1 MHGYCF
7 LIEYLV
13 FLTNKSVNFLLEIG
27 GLWMDNNDILIRLRY
42 ALELKNKEMAEIF
55 KFGGVEVTVPEV
67 IKILTKSDD
76 DVESDE
82 QIKCNNSMFDS
93 FLNGLIIFKRGK
105 QESKPG
111 QPDTPEPIQKNTAN
125 VNNLLL
131 KKVKIALAL
140 TTEDMLDLF
149 EKAGINVS
157 KGELGALLRKEG
169 HKNYKECGDKF
180 ARNFLKGLA
189 IKYRG

>member
-1 MHGYCF
+1 V
-7 LIEYLV
+7 E
-13 FLTNKSVNFLLEIG
+13 
-27 GLWMDNNDILIRLRY
+27 NNDILIRLRY

-55 KFGGVEVTVPEV
+55 KLGGVEVTVPEV
-67 IKILTKSDD
+67 IQILTKSDD
-76 DVESDE
+76 ESNE

-93 FLNGLIIFKRGK
+93 FLNGLIIYKRGK
-105 QESKPG
+105 QEPKAG
-111 QPDTPEPIQKNTAN
+111 QPETTEPSTKNSAN

-149 EKAGINVS
+149 DKAGITVT

>member
-1 MHGYCF
+1 
-7 LIEYLV
+7 
-13 FLTNKSVNFLLEIG
+13 
-27 GLWMDNNDILIRLRY
+27 MDNNDILIRLRY
-42 ALELKNKEMAEIF
+42 ALEIKNKEMAEIF
-55 KFGGVEVTVPEV
+55 KLGGMEVTVPEV
-67 IKILTKSDD
+67 IQILTKSEEDYEDD
-76 DVESDE
+76 DY
-82 QIKCNNSMFDS
+82 QIKCNNSMLDS
-93 FLNGLIIFKRGK
+93 FLNGFIIFKRGK
-105 QESKPG
+105 QEPKPG
-111 QPDTPEPIQKNTAN
+111 QSNSPEPVSPKSAN

-140 TTEDMLDLF
+140 TTEDMLDIFDL
-149 EKAGINVS
+149 AGIRVS

>member
-1 MHGYCF
+1 MM
-7 LIEYLV
+7 E
-13 FLTNKSVNFLLEIG
+13 
-27 GLWMDNNDILIRLRY
+27 NNDILIRLRY

-55 KFGGVEVTVPEV
+55 KLGGEEVSVPEV
-67 IKILTKSDD
+67 VKILAKTDEE
-76 DVESDE
+76 VDE

-93 FLNGLIIFKRGK
+93 FLNGLIIYKRGK
-105 QESKPG
+105 QEPKPG
-111 QPDTPEPIQKNTAN
+111 QPEVTEPPSKITN

-140 TTEDMLDLF
+140 TTEEMLDIF
-149 EKAGINVS
+149 EKAGIAVT

>member
-1 MHGYCF
+1 M
-7 LIEYLV
+7 E
-13 FLTNKSVNFLLEIG
+13 
-27 GLWMDNNDILIRLRY
+27 NNDILIRLRY
-42 ALELKNKEMAEIF
+42 ALEIKNKEMAEIF
-55 KFGGVEVTVPEV
+55 KLGGVEVTVPEV
-67 IKILTKSDD
+67 IQILTKIDD
-76 DVESDE
+76 EEENDDL
-82 QIKCNNSMFDS
+82 IKCNNSMFDS
-93 FLNGLIIFKRGK
+93 FLNGFIIYKRGI
-105 QESKPG
+105 QEPKPG
-111 QPDTPEPIQKNTAN
+111 QPETPEPVIKKSAN

-140 TTEDMLDLF
+140 TTEDMLEIF
-149 EKAGINVS
+149 EKAGITVT

>member
-1 MHGYCF
+1 
-7 LIEYLV
+7 
-13 FLTNKSVNFLLEIG
+13 
-27 GLWMDNNDILIRLRY
+27 MDNNDILIRLRY

-55 KFGGVEVTVPEV
+55 QLGGVDVTVPDV
-67 IKILTKSDD
+67 IKILTKEDD
-76 DVESDE
+76 ESED
-82 QIKCNNSMFDS
+82 QLKCNNSMFDS
-93 FLNGLIIFKRGK
+93 FLNGFIVYKRGK
-105 QESKPG
+105 QEPKPG
-111 QPDTPEPIQKNTAN
+111 QPEPSEPSIKRSAN

-140 TTEDMLDLF
+140 TTEDMLDIF
-149 EKAGINVS
+149 GEAGITVS

-169 HKNYKECGDKF
+169 HKNYKECGDKY

>member
-1 MHGYCF
+1 
-7 LIEYLV
+7 
-13 FLTNKSVNFLLEIG
+13 
-27 GLWMDNNDILIRLRY
+27 MDNNDILIRLRY
-42 ALELKNKEMAEIF
+42 ALEIKNKEMAEIF
-55 KFGGVEVTVPEV
+55 KLGGVEVSVPEV
-67 IKILTKSDD
+67 IKILTKSPDD
-76 DVESDE
+76 EIENDD
-82 QIKCNNSMFDS
+82 QIRCNNNMLDS
-93 FLNGLIIFKRGK
+93 FLNGLIIYKRGK
-105 QESKPG
+105 QEPKPG
-111 QPDTPEPIQKNTAN
+111 QPDTPEPSLKKSAN

-149 EKAGINVS
+149 GKAGISVT

>member
-1 MHGYCF
+1 
-7 LIEYLV
+7 
-13 FLTNKSVNFLLEIG
+13 
-27 GLWMDNNDILIRLRY
+27 MDNNDILIRLRY

-55 KFGGVEVTVPEV
+55 KLGGVEVTVPEV
-67 IKILTKSDD
+67 IKVLTKSDD
-76 DVESDE
+76 EAEYDE

-93 FLNGLIIFKRGK
+93 FLNGLIIYKRGK
-105 QESKPG
+105 QEPKPG
-111 QPDTPEPIQKNTAN
+111 QPDTPEPTIKKTVN

-140 TTEDMLDLF
+140 TTDDLLEIF
-149 EKAGINVS
+149 ESAGITVT

-189 IKYRG
+189 LKYRES